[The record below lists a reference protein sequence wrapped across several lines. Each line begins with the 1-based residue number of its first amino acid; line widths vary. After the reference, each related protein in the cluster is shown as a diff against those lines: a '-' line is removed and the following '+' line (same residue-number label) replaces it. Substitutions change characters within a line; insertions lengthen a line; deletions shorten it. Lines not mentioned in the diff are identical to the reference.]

1 MARHTPKAVEEAKAT
16 QPRANTSRLS
26 TFRKTSALIKQPTLI
41 PRRMV
46 RIFIKALAA
55 VSANRSVTPL
65 SFSRLPN
72 MNMPMRGADLGT
84 SRIMITAAIIG
95 KMSFSRL
102 DTALN
107 WGFMYIARSALVV
120 SSFIT
125 GG

>member
-1 MARHTPKAVEEAKAT
+1 
-16 QPRANTSRLS
+16 
-26 TFRKTSALIKQPTLI
+26 
-41 PRRMV
+41 
-46 RIFIKALAA
+46 
-55 VSANRSVTPL
+55 
-65 SFSRLPN
+65 